1 MAQVIHPNAA
11 KVIAAAMAYVDSGYT
26 EGKNNDT
33 SFGKWYGMNYQPWCA
48 MFVSGCFNEAGLVNL
63 VAASTKKGFASC
75 DAGASWFAKNKR
87 IVPIG
92 QAEPG
97 DIVFFNFDKNP
108 TDTEHVGI
116 VVKNNKRT
124 KTLVTIE
131 GNTSGDRKGSQANG
145 DGVFKKKRS
154 YSLVMSVARPDWDAV
169 AKKAVVKKASSGY
182 DAPAKPA
189 KKATTGYGAPAK
201 PAKKTK

>member
-1 MAQVIHPNAA
+1 MAQTTHPLAA
-11 KVIAAAMAYVDSGYT
+11 KVIAAAKKYADEGYT
-26 EGKNNDT
+26 EVKNNNT

-169 AKKAVVKKASSGY
+169 AKKATPAKKAVVKKA
-182 DAPAKPA
+182 AVKPAA
-189 KKATTGYGAPAK
+189 KKAK
-201 PAKKTK
+201 

>member
-1 MAQVIHPNAA
+1 MAQATHPLAA
-11 KVIAAAMAYVDSGYT
+11 KVIAAAKKYADEGYT
-26 EGKNNDT
+26 EGKNNNT

-154 YSLVMSVARPDWDAV
+154 YSLVMSVARPDWDAPAPKAAAV
-169 AKKAVVKKASSGY
+169 KKSAPTKRAAPVKKA
-182 DAPAKPA
+182 AVKI
-189 KKATTGYGAPAK
+189 K
-201 PAKKTK
+201 